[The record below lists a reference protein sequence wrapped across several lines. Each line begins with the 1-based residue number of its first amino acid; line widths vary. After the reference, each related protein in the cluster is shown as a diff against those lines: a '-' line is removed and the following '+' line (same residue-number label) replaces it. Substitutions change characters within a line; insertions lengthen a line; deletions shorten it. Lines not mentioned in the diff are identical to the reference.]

1 MKPILKYKQF
11 FIGVVLTAVVALLVN
26 VIPNALDNLDNKSE
40 EAAYDMNY
48 SESKVFES
56 DNAYASRGSEES
68 AFNLVVDDQ
77 KMIYSSSM
85 NIEVE
90 LPKEVVS
97 QIEQLL
103 NQYGSYIESINSY
116 VNPEYTY
123 YVEKTKYY
131 RQETIGYN
139 LTIRVKSDK
148 LDEFIDAIE
157 ALGDVTSFSK
167 SAYNVTERYTDL
179 ESRLQLHQSKLT
191 RLNELFA
198 ETASLSELITLENAI
213 SEEIYQIDNIM
224 SQLKGLDKEIN
235 YSSLYLNIT
244 EKEETTLTVTKTNF
258 FKEVGDSVIISI
270 NAFVANLILLVKA
283 VIYIIPYTL
292 IIALL
297 YFLYKRVK
305 R

>member
-1 MKPILKYKQF
+1 MKPIMKYKQF
-11 FIGVVLTAVVALLVN
+11 FIGVVLTAVVALLVS
-26 VIPNALDNLDNKSE
+26 VVPNALDNLNYKD

-48 SESKVFES
+48 SEGKMTEVDSS
-56 DNAYASRGSEES
+56 YASRGNEES
-68 AFNLVVDDQ
+68 AFNLVMDDQ
-77 KMIYSSSM
+77 KMIYTSSM
-85 NIEVE
+85 NLEVNS
-90 LPKEVVS
+90 PGDVVN

-103 NQYGSYIESINSY
+103 KQHGSYIESISSY

-123 YVEKTKYY
+123 YVDKTKYY
-131 RQETIGYN
+131 RQETKGYN
-139 LTIRVKSDK
+139 LTIRVKSDQ

-157 ALGDVTSFSK
+157 TLGDVTSYSK

-179 ESRLQLHQSKLT
+179 ESRLQLHQSKLK

-258 FKEVGDSVIISI
+258 FKEVGDSIIISI